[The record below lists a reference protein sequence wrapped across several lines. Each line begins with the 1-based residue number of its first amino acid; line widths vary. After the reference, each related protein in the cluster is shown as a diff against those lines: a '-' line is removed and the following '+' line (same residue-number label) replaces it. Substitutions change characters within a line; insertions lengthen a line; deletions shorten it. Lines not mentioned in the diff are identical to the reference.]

1 MPTYC
6 AVACSSSIA
15 KGSKLFV
22 VPRGKNNE
30 ERRAVWLHRIGR
42 KNFDCHRGRLCE
54 KHFTM
59 DQYEPAIL
67 AQTGIKKLKP
77 NAVPSI
83 FVHRPLPKE
92 RKPPRKRG
100 NETVPAVPLDE
111 PETSVGRAP
120 DAEPVGSL
128 FSVSSDN
135 PATSIDRDPEPVGSP
150 FCEWTAL

>member
-1 MPTYC
+1 MPTCC
-6 AVACSSSIA
+6 AVGCSSSIA
-15 KGSKLFV
+15 KGDKLFV

-42 KNFDCHRGRLCE
+42 ENFDCHRGRLCE

-83 FVHRPLPKE
+83 FAHRPLPKE

-100 NETVPAVPLDE
+100 NETVPAVSLDE

-128 FSVSSDN
+128 FSASSDN
-135 PATSIDRDPEPVGSP
+135 TATSIDRDPEPVGSP
-150 FCEWTAL
+150 FCELAAL

>member
-1 MPTYC
+1 MPTCC
-6 AVACSSSIA
+6 AVGCSSSIA
-15 KGSKLFV
+15 KGDKLFV

-54 KHFTM
+54 KHFKM

-83 FVHRPLPKE
+83 FAHRPLPKE

-100 NETVPAVPLDE
+100 NETVPAVSLDE

-128 FSVSSDN
+128 F
-135 PATSIDRDPEPVGSP
+135 
-150 FCEWTAL
+150 CELTAL